1 MQTNHLTH
9 PVAWVLRNLD
19 ETFQTKTA
27 ELLALQDYGDE
38 QLLASQ
44 MSAGGYISL
53 SGQSMRERL
62 QNKNRGSSTSVTP
75 AQAGL

>member
-1 MQTNHLTH
+1 
-9 PVAWVLRNLD
+9 
-19 ETFQTKTA
+19 
-27 ELLALQDYGDE
+27 
-38 QLLASQ
+38 

-75 AQAGL
+75 AQAGLQND